1 MNVVLLDFDVL
12 EPVEER
18 APVIQKSVHD
28 DAGAERECEQVRHC
42 VRRGEVE
49 RRVLVVGG
57 EVELSIVIM
66 REMLYDMP
74 NRSYGSLTEMG
85 KCPRSQTFV

>member
-1 MNVVLLDFDVL
+1 MDVVLLDFDVL

-28 DAGAERECEQVRHC
+28 DAGDERECGQ
-42 VRRGEVE
+42 VE

-57 EVELSIVIM
+57 EVE
-66 REMLYDMP
+66 
-74 NRSYGSLTEMG
+74 
-85 KCPRSQTFV
+85 FVVRCDDTGDVVRPAKPVVRLIGGDGEVTQVPDVRVVEGGR